1 MVEPLDPDAVRIT
14 PGFLRSE
21 LSRWGPDGHAI
32 TSRHAKPQYYWGIPT
47 TTTRARPVPGAP
59 AQPNFALTVTA
70 QEAEDDLKR
79 IQAAIRRDA
88 DLMRSNGKGGGKRRK
103 TKATPER
110 ASPCSNGFGEGGV
123 EGTAAG
129 SPSPGDARSPAD
141 EDNTAEFVVAA
152 RGHAHVFARRA
163 PVELVEDL
171 GRRLVPRHLYSRQH
185 TQPPTRWFS
194 F

>member
-110 ASPCSNGFGEGGV
+110 ASPCSNGLGEGGV

-129 SPSPGDARSPAD
+129 SPSPAPRAVNGND
-141 EDNTAEFVVAA
+141 
-152 RGHAHVFARRA
+152 RREA
-163 PVELVEDL
+163 
-171 GRRLVPRHLYSRQH
+171 
-185 TQPPTRWFS
+185 
-194 F
+194 

>member
-32 TSRHAKPQYYWGIPT
+32 TSRHAKPQYYWGILT

-59 AQPNFALTVTA
+59 VQPNFALTVTA

-79 IQAAIRRDA
+79 IRAAIRRDA
-88 DLMRSNGKGGGKRRK
+88 DAMRDGKGGGKRRK

-110 ASPCSNGFGEGGV
+110 ASPCDGVGEGGV

-129 SPSPGDARSPAD
+129 SPSPAPRPVNGND
-141 EDNTAEFVVAA
+141 
-152 RGHAHVFARRA
+152 RREA
-163 PVELVEDL
+163 
-171 GRRLVPRHLYSRQH
+171 
-185 TQPPTRWFS
+185 
-194 F
+194 